1 MLRNYLL
8 LVALL
13 VLSCYF
19 QAEGV
24 PQPYGPYGGGGYSR
38 GGASA
43 SGGFVA
49 GGGSVEAGHSAGYVR
64 PGYGLRTRR
73 AAYSRGGAEASGGF
87 VAGGG
92 SVSGGGSR
100 GYYGDSFTYN
110 VHKRNIYMGNL

>member
-1 MLRNYLL
+1 MFLMLRNYLL

-49 GGGSVEAGHSAGYVR
+49 GGGSVDAGHSYG
-64 PGYGLRTRR
+64 PGPGG

-100 GYYGDSFTYN
+100 GYYGDEN
-110 VHKRNIYMGNL
+110 IQPPKHKVN

>member
-1 MLRNYLL
+1 MLRNYVL
-8 LVALL
+8 LVVL
-13 VLSCYF
+13 VACSFYL

-24 PQPYGPYGGGGYSR
+24 PQPYRPYGGGAYSR

-49 GGGSVEAGHSAGYVR
+49 GGGSIDAGHSAGYVR
-64 PGYGLRTRR
+64 PGYGPGPGG
-73 AAYSRGGAEASGGF
+73 AGYSRGGVEAQGGF

-100 GYYGDSFTYN
+100 GYYRGIIHT
-110 VHKRNIYMGNL
+110 L